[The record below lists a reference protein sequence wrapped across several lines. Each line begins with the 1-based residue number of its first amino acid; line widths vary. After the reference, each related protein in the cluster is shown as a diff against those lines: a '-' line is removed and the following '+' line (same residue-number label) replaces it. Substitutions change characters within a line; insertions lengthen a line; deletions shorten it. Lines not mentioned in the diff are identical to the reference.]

1 MVGCPHNAVTYRIG
15 RFHRPA
21 SRDQCPGVQTMDPK
35 ELQSQPRRGDQE
47 LLEMH
52 CMKAGQ
58 RVGKL
63 TYGTIHNKQM
73 QANNS
78 KYMQK

>member
-1 MVGCPHNAVTYRIG
+1 MVDCSHDTVTYRKG

-21 SRDQCPGVQTMDPK
+21 SRDQCPAVQTMNLK

-52 CMKAGQ
+52 CMNAGQ
-58 RVGKL
+58 RVEKL
-63 TYGTIHNKQM
+63 TYGTIHEKQM
-73 QANNS
+73 QANNN
-78 KYMQK
+78 KYMHK

>member
-1 MVGCPHNAVTYRIG
+1 
-15 RFHRPA
+15 
-21 SRDQCPGVQTMDPK
+21 MDFK

-52 CMKAGQ
+52 CVKAEQ
-58 RVGKL
+58 RVEKL
-63 TYGTIHNKQM
+63 TYGTIHEKQM
-73 QANNS
+73 QANNN